1 MKQYTP
7 EKLVA
12 VSRYKV
18 LFPTL
23 SPEIQRDV
31 YSRMRVLIE
40 EEKQYCDQGNYKHLA
55 QILTTIAL
63 YAASWHTL
71 FVSEDDPVHSAEPR
85 MNKILFNVKAPET
98 LYGLRELLSIKTL

>member
-31 YSRMRVLIE
+31 YSLSFGGRLP
-40 EEKQYCDQGNYKHLA
+40 EKRRQSDGVIPVIFLNTWEKCADETKP
-55 QILTTIAL
+55 T
-63 YAASWHTL
+63 
-71 FVSEDDPVHSAEPR
+71 VSPISE
-85 MNKILFNVKAPET
+85 M
-98 LYGLRELLSIKTL
+98 LRSLSFSSSFAFSQRRWL

>member
-12 VSRYKV
+12 ISRYKV

-40 EEKQYCDQGNYKHLA
+40 EEKPSVENS
-55 QILTTIAL
+55 
-63 YAASWHTL
+63 AS
-71 FVSEDDPVHSAEPR
+71 FSPSES
-85 MNKILFNVKAPET
+85 
-98 LYGLRELLSIKTL
+98 

>member
-12 VSRYKV
+12 ISRYKV

-40 EEKQYCDQGNYKHLA
+40 EEKQWCDQGNYKHLA

-63 YAASWHTL
+63 YEVLQSAAY
-71 FVSEDDPVHSAEPR
+71 FVTSYSAMR
-85 MNKILFNVKAPET
+85 K
-98 LYGLRELLSIKTL
+98 